1 MLITINEIFGIIA
14 VTLVVGFIISGYIQ
28 RPKNPIEALYKKP
41 SFIDWEDMKF
51 AMMVSG
57 PAIVLHELGH
67 KFMGMVLGLPAAFH
81 ALWSGLAIGVVLKM
95 IGSPFLVLA
104 PAYVSFPSATATN
117 LQMMLIAFAG
127 PFINLV
133 LWLGSAAYI
142 KYHKGRMSRTKVMV
156 LMLTKRLNM
165 ILFIF
170 NMIPIPPLDGFH
182 IFSNL
187 YYMFA

>member
-1 MLITINEIFGIIA
+1 MLITINEVFGIAA

-28 RPKNPIEALYKKP
+28 RPKNPVEMLYRKP

-51 AMMVSG
+51 AMIVSG
-57 PAIVLHELGH
+57 PAIILHELGH
-67 KFMGMVLGLPAAFH
+67 KFMGMLLGLPAAFH
-81 ALWSGLAIGVVLKM
+81 ALWSGLAIGVVLRM

-104 PAYVSFPSATATN
+104 PAYVSFPSATASN

-127 PFINLV
+127 PFVNLV
-133 LWLGSAAYI
+133 LWLSSAAYI

-156 LMLTKRLNM
+156 LLLTKRLNM

-170 NMIPIPPLDGFH
+170 NMIPIPPIDGFS

-187 YYMFA
+187 YYMLV

>member
-14 VTLVVGFIISGYIQ
+14 VTFIVGFIISGYIKK
-28 RPKNPIEALYKKP
+28 PKSPIEMLYRKP
-41 SFIDWEDMKF
+41 GFIDWEDLKF
-51 AMMVSG
+51 AMMISA
-57 PAIVLHELGH
+57 PAIILHELGH
-67 KFMGMVLGLPAAFH
+67 KFMGMLLGMQAVFH
-81 ALWSGLAIGVVLKM
+81 ALWSGLAIGVVLKI

-104 PAYVSFPSATATN
+104 PAYVSFPTETATH
-117 LQMMLIAFAG
+117 LQIMLIAFAG

-142 KYHKGRMSRTKVMV
+142 KYHKGRMSRTKIMV
-156 LMLTKRLNM
+156 LLLTKRLNM

-187 YYMFA
+187 YYMFF